1 MPATIISGVSAEN
14 GAPRVIATDSR
25 GRIIIADS
33 EHDEPGQPD
42 CPDVNV
48 RIFLT
53 IQDTGD
59 TGTTETLK
67 TVETVEVV
75 ESVGTV
81 ATVEAI
87 VGLVGTKLG
96 AVILGTDILRAAIY
110 ASNVGDN
117 ILIPAIVG
125 QCIKVLGLVLTASGT
140 TEVQFES
147 GPGGPVLMR
156 VNLVKNNNFVL
167 PVTLPGY
174 HWLETLEG
182 DSLNLRF
189 FPKGK
194 MVSGCL
200 VYYVD

>member
-1 MPATIISGVSAEN
+1 MLGVSADGE
-14 GAPRVIATDSR
+14 PHVIATDNR

-33 EHDEPGQPD
+33 ERDEPSQPD
-42 CPDVNV
+42 CPDLN
-48 RIFLT
+48 
-53 IQDTGD
+53 IQI
-59 TGTTETLK
+59 ETLK
-67 TVETVEVV
+67 TVETVKIVKSV
-75 ESVGTV
+75 EAIT
-81 ATVEAI
+81 TVEAI
-87 VGLVGTKLG
+87 ASPVGTKLG
-96 AVILGTDILRAAIY
+96 AVILGTDVLRATIY

-117 ILIPAIVG
+117 ILIPAIAG

-140 TEVQFES
+140 TEAQFES

-156 VNLVKNNNFVL
+156 VNLVKHDNFIL

-182 DSLNLRF
+182 DSLNLRL
-189 FPKGK
+189 FPKRK